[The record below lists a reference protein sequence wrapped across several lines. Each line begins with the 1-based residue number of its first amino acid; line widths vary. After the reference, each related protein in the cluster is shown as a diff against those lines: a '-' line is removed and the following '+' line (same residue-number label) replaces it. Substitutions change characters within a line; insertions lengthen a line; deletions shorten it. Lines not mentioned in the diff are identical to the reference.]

1 MGDYK
6 RFISYIYSYEKGI
19 KSKNSGFAKVESR
32 DGICKINISLR
43 IDDTLMGD
51 SSDNTL
57 IVFLYRQ
64 MDNEFRKIKIGNIE
78 ISKAASVFKAQVD
91 SKNICDSGMEI
102 DEIDGIFIC
111 TETYVRCKNM
121 VDIVYGSEW
130 KDIAIDVKKF
140 IVNEENIENKTEL
153 KAANSSEDE
162 KRELMDILDENE
174 MSSGKDE
181 EEEDNKK
188 ESDKQDSG
196 VEDIGKE
203 MTENLTKDSDFR
215 REPEIADY
223 YAMLTRCYPMVRNA
237 GIKGECIKITPHD
250 ISYLPRK
257 YWHLGSNSFL
267 LHSFYNYGYILLL
280 KESDRSYAILAP
292 GSKNNKE
299 QSMAKIYGF
308 SRFENRDEN
317 GNRGYWFLYL

>member
-43 IDDTLMGD
+43 IDDILMGD

-111 TETYVRCKNM
+111 
-121 VDIVYGSEW
+121 I
-130 KDIAIDVKKF
+130 
-140 IVNEENIENKTEL
+140 
-153 KAANSSEDE
+153 SSV
-162 KRELMDILDENE
+162 I
-174 MSSGKDE
+174 SSGYYFVLKY
-181 EEEDNKK
+181 NHT
-188 ESDKQDSG
+188 S
-196 VEDIGKE
+196 
-203 MTENLTKDSDFR
+203 NWDFINF
-215 REPEIADY
+215 PCF
-223 YAMLTRCYPMVRNA
+223 LCLCY
-237 GIKGECIKITPHD
+237 G
-250 ISYLPRK
+250 
-257 YWHLGSNSFL
+257 HLHVFFFSLHQVL
-267 LHSFYNYGYILLL
+267 LSRSSCTHILLICSFYTTSIETSIPYY
-280 KESDRSYAILAP
+280 
-292 GSKNNKE
+292 
-299 QSMAKIYGF
+299 
-308 SRFENRDEN
+308 RFH
-317 GNRGYWFLYL
+317 LYFQIC

>member
-43 IDDTLMGD
+43 IDDILMGD

-140 IVNEENIENKTEL
+140 IVNEEN
-153 KAANSSEDE
+153 
-162 KRELMDILDENE
+162 
-174 MSSGKDE
+174 
-181 EEEDNKK
+181 DNKK